1 MENLLKIKQ
10 DLTKYS
16 FKVIKESVD
25 GVKINKDSIKT
36 LKLMEKI
43 LLNDSRKNVI
53 GLCSKLGKSIEK
65 YIKEQKR
72 VESMYKF
79 DKAFLE
85 KGFIAG
91 VDEVGR
97 GPLAG
102 PIVACAV
109 ILDLNDLDDIILDIN
124 DSKLLSRQKREEL
137 DKIIRKKAISFCIAE
152 INNKIIDEKGIGYAN
167 NKIFIDA
174 CNGLSKKPDL
184 VLSDGYL
191 IKNFNI
197 DNKHI
202 IKGDRKSAS
211 IACASILA
219 KVYRDN
225 IMRNYHKKYPNY
237 DFENNVGYG
246 TKNHLDGIKNHGIT
260 PIHRKSFLKNI
271 INNL

>member
-1 MENLLKIKQ
+1 MEELLEIKNNLS
-10 DLTKYS
+10 KYT
-16 FKVIKESVD
+16 FKVIKESIE
-25 GVKINKDSIKT
+25 KININRDSIET
-36 LKLMEKI
+36 LKFIEKA

-53 GLCSKLGKSIEK
+53 GLGNRLRRNIDK
-65 YIKEQKR
+65 YIKEKDR
-72 VESMYKF
+72 VESMYSF

-85 KGFIAG
+85 NGLIAG

-109 ILDLNDLDDIILDIN
+109 ILDLNNIDDIILDIN
-124 DSKLLSRQKREEL
+124 DSKLLSREKREEL
-137 DKIIRKKAISFCIAE
+137 DKIIRKKAISYCIAE
-152 INNKIIDEKGIGYAN
+152 IDNKDIDEKGIGHAN

-174 CNGLSKKPDL
+174 CHGLSEKPDL

-191 IKNFNI
+191 IKNFDIN
-197 DNKHI
+197 NKYV

-225 IMRNYHKKYPNY
+225 LMKDYHIRYPNY
-237 DFENNVGYG
+237 DFDNNVGYG
-246 TKNHLDGIKNHGIT
+246 TKKHLDGLKKYGIT

-271 INNL
+271 MNNL

>member
-1 MENLLKIKQ
+1 MEKLLEIIDNLGSH
-10 DLTKYS
+10 S
-16 FKVIKESVD
+16 FKDIKENVE
-25 GVKINKDSIKT
+25 KINISKDSIGN
-36 LKLMEKI
+36 LKSVVNS

-53 GLCSKLGKSIEK
+53 SLGNRLDKKINK
-65 YIKEQKR
+65 YIHEEER
-72 VESMYKF
+72 VKSMYRF
-79 DKAFLE
+79 DKAFL
-85 KGFIAG
+85 KDGLIAG

-109 ILDLNDLDDIILDIN
+109 ILNLNDIDDIILEIN
-124 DSKLLSRQKREEL
+124 DSKLLSREKREEL
-137 DKIIRKKAISFCIAE
+137 DKIIRKKAISVSIAE
-152 INNKIIDEKGIGYAN
+152 INNEEIDEKGIGYAN

-174 CNGLSKKPDL
+174 CMNLSKKPDL

-191 IKNFNI
+191 IKGITLN
-197 DNKHI
+197 NKYV

-211 IACASILA
+211 IACASIVA

-225 IMRNYHKKYPNY
+225 IMRKYHEKYPGY

-246 TKNHLDGIKNHGIT
+246 TKNHLQGIKNHGIT

-271 INNL
+271 MDNL

>member
-10 DLTKYS
+10 DLTQYS

-53 GLCSKLGKSIEK
+53 GLGSKLGKSIEK

-109 ILDLNDLDDIILDIN
+109 ILDLNDLGDIILDIN
-124 DSKLLSRQKREEL
+124 DSKLLSRQMREEL
-137 DKIIRKKAISFCIAE
+137 DKIIRKKAICFCIDE

-225 IMRNYHKKYPNY
+225 IMRNYHKKYTNY
-237 DFENNVGYG
+237 DFENIVGYG

>member
-1 MENLLKIKQ
+1 MISLTLPEVINYIKI
-10 DLTKYS
+10 
-16 FKVIKESVD
+16 
-25 GVKINKDSIKT
+25 G
-36 LKLMEKI
+36 EKI

-53 GLCSKLGKSIEK
+53 GLGSKLGKSIEK

>member
-1 MENLLKIKQ
+1 MEKLLEII
-10 DLTKYS
+10 DNVSLYS
-16 FKVIKESVD
+16 FKDIKESVE
-25 GVKINKDSIKT
+25 KINISKSSMDN
-36 LKLMEKI
+36 LKVVVNS

-53 GLCSKLGKSIEK
+53 SLGNRLKKKINK
-65 YIKEQKR
+65 YIKEEER
-72 VESMYKF
+72 VKSMYRF
-79 DKAFLE
+79 DKAFLST
-85 KGFIAG
+85 GLIAG

-109 ILDLNDLDDIILDIN
+109 ILNLNDIDDIILEIN
-124 DSKLLSRQKREEL
+124 DSKLLSREKREEL
-137 DKIIRKKAISFCIAE
+137 DKIIREKAISVSIAE
-152 INNKIIDEKGIGYAN
+152 INNEEIDKKGVGYAN

-174 CNGLSKKPDL
+174 CMNLSKKPDL

-191 IKNFNI
+191 IKGIELN
-197 DNKHI
+197 NKYVV
-202 IKGDRKSAS
+202 KGDRKSAS
-211 IACASILA
+211 IACASIVA

-225 IMRNYHKKYPNY
+225 IMRKYHEKYPDY

-271 INNL
+271 MNNL

>member
-1 MENLLKIKQ
+1 MENLLKIKK

-53 GLCSKLGKSIEK
+53 GLGSKLGKSIEK

-211 IACASILA
+211 IDCASILA

>member
-10 DLTKYS
+10 DLTQYS

-53 GLCSKLGKSIEK
+53 GLGSKLGKSIEK

-109 ILDLNDLDDIILDIN
+109 ILDLNDLGDIILDIN

-152 INNKIIDEKGIGYAN
+152 INNKSIDEKGIGYAN

>member
-10 DLTKYS
+10 DLTQYS

-53 GLCSKLGKSIEK
+53 GLGSKLGKSIEK

>member
-16 FKVIKESVD
+16 FKVIKESVE

-53 GLCSKLGKSIEK
+53 GLGSKLGKSIEK

-197 DNKHI
+197 DNKYI

>member
-53 GLCSKLGKSIEK
+53 GLGSKLGKSIEK

-211 IACASILA
+211 IACASILD

>member
-10 DLTKYS
+10 DLTQYS

-53 GLCSKLGKSIEK
+53 GLGSKLGKSIEK

-109 ILDLNDLDDIILDIN
+109 ILDLNDLGDIILDIN

-137 DKIIRKKAISFCIAE
+137 DKIIRKKAISFCIAK

-246 TKNHLDGIKNHGIT
+246 TKNHSDGIKNHGIT

>member
-53 GLCSKLGKSIEK
+53 GLGSKLGKSIEK

-174 CNGLSKKPDL
+174 CSGLSKKPDL

>member
-10 DLTKYS
+10 DLTQYS
-16 FKVIKESVD
+16 FKVIKESVE

-53 GLCSKLGKSIEK
+53 GLGSKLGKSIEK

-197 DNKHI
+197 DNKYI

>member
-53 GLCSKLGKSIEK
+53 GLGSKLGKSIEK

-109 ILDLNDLDDIILDIN
+109 ILDLNDLDDIILNIN

>member
-16 FKVIKESVD
+16 FKVIKESVE

-53 GLCSKLGKSIEK
+53 GLGSKLGKSIEK